1 MPTPTDQQLAEDI
14 QEVAE
19 NLAGFRVEV
28 AEKFGTGNANLEGMR
43 GERAEKFGA
52 VNANLEG
59 FRSAVE
65 TNLKIIRW
73 LGMFFASLLVALFVG
88 SLTVAWNASALNS
101 DVKEIGRRLNDLT
114 SAVEQRGARLND
126 LTIEVKH

>member
-1 MPTPTDQQLAEDI
+1 MPTPPDQQLAEDI

-19 NLAGFRVEV
+19 NLAGFPVEIS
-28 AEKFGTGNANLEGMR
+28 EKFGTVHAD
-43 GERAEKFGA
+43 
-52 VNANLEG
+52 LEG

-65 TNLKIIRW
+65 SNLKIIRW

-126 LTIEVKH
+126 LTIEVKHQGARIEK